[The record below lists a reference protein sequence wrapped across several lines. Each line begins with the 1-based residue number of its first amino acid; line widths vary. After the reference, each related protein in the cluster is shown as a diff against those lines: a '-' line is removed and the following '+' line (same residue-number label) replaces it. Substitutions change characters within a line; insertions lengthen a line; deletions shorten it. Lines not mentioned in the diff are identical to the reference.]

1 MCQHPDSFA
10 KLYKGFRYSMICMNF
25 PIENEA
31 KCISQHTLILSISKK
46 LMGWLLCVLH
56 ILFNVGELS
65 P

>member
-1 MCQHPDSFA
+1 
-10 KLYKGFRYSMICMNF
+10 MICMNF

-31 KCISQHTLILSISKK
+31 KCISQCTLILSISEK

-56 ILFNVGELS
+56 ILFNLGELS